1 MRDLRNL
8 TGRAALMAS
17 AFDPSL
23 CELVWQGDF
32 GKGVSSGSGVWSD
45 PGANPCLLYPL
56 GSTTAPTAGL
66 GVPQPQFR
74 LGMVITGDCGTEFV
88 FAKLVLAGTTDLIPG
103 QAYQMDKDYNAT
115 LLATASSVLNEEVVF
130 LNVFQAAVA
139 AGTYYGWFCRAG
151 HLSVAAV
158 AASIAAGFGETTATA
173 GSLKFT
179 TLGQTAGT
187 KSVTPVS
194 AYVASSG
201 VTFTGNTASGSPT
214 ISNITDAARAD
225 LQLGQVITG
234 TNLPANAIIC
244 ALRRSG
250 GAWQADIGTNTTGN
264 LSVLQNA
271 TGTASGTTFT
281 VTSHVTAN
289 VAWPTMNKQN

>member
-1 MRDLRNL
+1 MKDLRNPS
-8 TGRAALMAS
+8 GRAALLASS
-17 AFDPSL
+17 AFAGL

-32 GKGVSSGSGVWSD
+32 GKGVSTGSGVWSD
-45 PGANPCLLYPL
+45 PGANPCLLYGP
-56 GSTTAPTAGL
+56 APAAGVSNQ
-66 GVPQPQFR
+66 GVPLPNWK
-74 LGMVITGDCGTEFV
+74 LGMVVTGDNGTEFV
-88 FAKLVLAGTTDLIPG
+88 YAKLALAGTTDLVPG

-115 LLATASSVLNEEVVF
+115 ILTTAASVLNEEVVF
-130 LNVFQAAVA
+130 LNVFQAAVP

-187 KSVTPVS
+187 KSVTPTS

-201 VTFTGNTASGSPT
+201 LTFTGNTTSGSPT
-214 ISNITDAARAD
+214 ITNITDAARMD

-234 TNLPANAIIC
+234 ANLPANAIVC
-244 ALRRSG
+244 ALRRVGNS
-250 GAWQADIGTNTTGN
+250 WSADIGTNTVGN

-271 TGTASGTTFT
+271 TGTAAGTTFT

-289 VAWPTMNKQN
+289 VAWATMNKQN